1 MLCYV
6 LICYVLFCAY
16 LLCFVMF
23 YLVYLFVLFGVF
35 LHSRVNSL
43 GQPQD
48 LTQNPHPKVKRGRC
62 SALDGSMPTF
72 ATSSGILQH
81 GFINESKFSPKS
93 LDKTRMIISEVVHSC
108 S

>member
-1 MLCYV
+1 MFCFV
-6 LICYVLFCAY
+6 LICCV
-16 LLCFVMF
+16 LLCFIWFICLF
-23 YLVYLFVLFGVF
+23 YLVCFFT
-35 LHSRVNSL
+35 RVNSL

-93 LDKTRMIISEVVHSC
+93 LDKTRMIMSEVVHSC